1 MEVRTIY
8 TLTLLPEM
16 LAVCRFPARLDI
28 PDWAWTGPVQS
39 VTRTADELSI
49 VCAAGSVP
57 EGVQVETGWQALRL
71 AGPLDFSLIGLLASL
86 TGTLAEE
93 GISVFVVST
102 FDTDYILV
110 RSGQV
115 TQAVRALRQAGHWVL
130 TGHTL
135 ES

>member
-1 MEVRTIY
+1 M
-8 TLTLLPEM
+8 
-16 LAVCRFPARLDI
+16 
-28 PDWAWTGPVQS
+28 
-39 VTRTADELSI
+39 
-49 VCAAGSVP
+49 
-57 EGVQVETGWQALRL
+57 ETGWQALRL